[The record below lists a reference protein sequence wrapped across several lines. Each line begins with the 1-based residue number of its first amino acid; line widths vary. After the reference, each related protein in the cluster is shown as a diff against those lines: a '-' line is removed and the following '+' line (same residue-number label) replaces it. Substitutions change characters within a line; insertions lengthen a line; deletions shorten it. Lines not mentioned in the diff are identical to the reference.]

1 MSRHYSC
8 WPVSVARPVRSLFL
22 SLLVRFTEG
31 NVSALRHYGIP
42 ENERGR
48 EIRSWNRPD
57 DIRTALSWINWN
69 SFRGTDGGIGRPVRL
84 IDSALWLLPD
94 THSRTAMLEWHGRIV
109 QPTIY
114 VKDSSGWLRFYGKK
128 RVSLIFILV
137 SVYTLHLL
145 IITVIAVRVRRN
157 QNNQNNDYIV
167 VHRKFNETLH

>member
-109 QPTIY
+109 SAHDLRKRFFRQTQILRKEASLFNFHISLSLYFTLAYYHGYSVLGVIRIIRITII
-114 VKDSSGWLRFYGKK
+114 S
-128 RVSLIFILV
+128 
-137 SVYTLHLL
+137 
-145 IITVIAVRVRRN
+145 
-157 QNNQNNDYIV
+157 
-167 VHRKFNETLH
+167 